1 MGVGESRSVWKVCM
15 REVNTVWKCRGSQQ
29 VWKCRGSQLGV
40 EDVLQEGAHNYE
52 TRLVVICARYVASPA
67 VQ

>member
-1 MGVGESRSVWKVCM
+1 MGVGESQQCVEVCM
-15 REVNTVWKCRGSQQ
+15 MEVNR

-40 EDVLQEGAHNYE
+40 EDVLQEGAPCNYE

>member
-15 REVNTVWKCRGSQQ
+15 SEVNMVWKCRGSQQ

-40 EDVLQEGAHNYE
+40 EDALQEGAHMQ
-52 TRLVVICARYVASPA
+52 L
-67 VQ
+67 